1 MNELTKFKDSLLAAQ
16 VPDGLSVFLQ
26 ALWYDAKGNWEAAH
40 DLIDQLQDKNAAH
53 LHAYLHRKEG
63 DNWNADYW
71 YNRAGEKRPQLSL
84 EEEWEML
91 FYKFH

>member
-1 MNELTKFKDSLLAAQ
+1 MNELTKFKDSLSETQIPA
-16 VPDGLSVFLQ
+16 GLSVLLQ
-26 ALWYDAKGNWEAAH
+26 ALWFDGKGDWEAAH

-71 YNRAGEKRPQLSL
+71 YNRAGEKSPQLSL
-84 EEEWEML
+84 EEEWEKL
-91 FYKFH
+91 FYKFQ

>member
-71 YNRAGEKRPQLSL
+71 
-84 EEEWEML
+84 
-91 FYKFH
+91 

>member
-1 MNELTKFKDSLLAAQ
+1 MNELLKFKESLQGSHIPA
-16 VPDGLSVFLQ
+16 GISISLQ
-26 ALWYDAKGNWEAAH
+26 ALWHDAKGDWKTAH
-40 DLIDQLQDKNAAH
+40 DLIDQLQDKNSAH

-71 YNRAGEKRPQLSL
+71 YNRAGEKRPNISL
-84 EEEWEML
+84 DEEWEKL